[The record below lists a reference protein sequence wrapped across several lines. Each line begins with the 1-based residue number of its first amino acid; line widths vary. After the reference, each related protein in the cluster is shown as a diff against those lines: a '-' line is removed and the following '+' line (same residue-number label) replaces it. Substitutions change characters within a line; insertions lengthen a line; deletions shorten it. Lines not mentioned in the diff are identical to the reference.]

1 MTVKDLLWPSMR
13 PGRSVWPE
21 PSMTVAF
28 LGAEEPSNLSLDT
41 ETIVPDDAEN
51 VTVTGDVSKE
61 YPSNSRTE

>member
-1 MTVKDLLWPSMR
+1 
-13 PGRSVWPE
+13 
-21 PSMTVAF
+21 MTVAF